1 MLTEWK
7 SKIVT
12 TLHLSENLAGRPRGV
27 AEQQGADRAGRDVGG
42 EWFLAELLNVICSL
56 VSLTLLLKV
65 RGARLLKEMVKPEDE
80 TEDEDEDESQL
91 A

>member
-1 MLTEWK
+1 M
-7 SKIVT
+7 
-12 TLHLSENLAGRPRGV
+12 
-27 AEQQGADRAGRDVGG
+27 GG

-56 VSLTLLLKV
+56 VSLTLLMKV